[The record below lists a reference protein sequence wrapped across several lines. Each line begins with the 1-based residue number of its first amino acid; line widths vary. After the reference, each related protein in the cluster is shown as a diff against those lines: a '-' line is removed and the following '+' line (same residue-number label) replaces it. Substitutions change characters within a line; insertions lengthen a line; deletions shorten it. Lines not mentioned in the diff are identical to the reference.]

1 MWFVMKIK
9 KRIVVV
15 LLFAL
20 TISTSTIYYE
30 NLAHIYKVLRS
41 SNSFPNGVKLP
52 EGYQLL
58 FGKTDGLLIIV
69 RIKNNNNQYY
79 TLKNVSYDES
89 ELEVLLKHCDELDSR
104 IILCAHESGNTLLW
118 IIDGRSQLATS
129 ETSPFS
135 HKLYP
140 KELIDSIRLRAK
152 FNETVVDE

>member
-1 MWFVMKIK
+1 MMKIK

-15 LLFAL
+15 LFFVL

-30 NLAHIYKVLRS
+30 NLAHIYKVIRS

-58 FGKTDGLLIIV
+58 FGKTDGKLIIV

-79 TLKNVSYDES
+79 TLENVSYDES
-89 ELEVLLKHCDELDSR
+89 ELEMQLKHCDELDNG
-104 IILCAHESGNTLLW
+104 IILCALESGNTLLW
-118 IIDGRSQLATS
+118 IIDGRSQLTTI
-129 ETSPFS
+129 ETSPFP

-140 KELIDSIRLRAK
+140 KELIDSIRLRAE
-152 FNETVVDE
+152 FNEIVVDE